1 MSEMKKLLLDEREDI
16 KSKLE
21 SIGDV
26 EKSKSEYG
34 MMVNRITDVEKL
46 LVDLE
51 KKELEVEAE
60 AARQDIDE
68 SLRTKQM
75 SEDKKSQR
83 NRNIVEVVKIGAPIV
98 AAFAMG
104 IISMKWEKV
113 DTLTSTAG
121 KSALRDILR
130 FKS

>member
-16 KSKLE
+16 KGKLE
-21 SIGDV
+21 RIDA
-26 EKSKSEYG
+26 EQNKSEYG

-68 SLRTKQM
+68 SLKTKQM

-113 DTLTSTAG
+113 DTVTSTAG
-121 KSALRDILR
+121 KSALRDVMR
-130 FKS
+130 FKW